1 MKQCKP
7 IIINNPS
14 KELLSLVN
22 ILKNIK
28 LNKINELRNKTKFY
42 FNHDYCSK

>member
-14 KELLSLVN
+14 KELLDLAN
-22 ILKNIK
+22 KLRKIKINK
-28 LNKINELRNKTKFY
+28 LNSLRDKTKFY
-42 FNHDYCSK
+42 FNHDYRSK

>member
-14 KELLSLVN
+14 KELLNLAN
-22 ILKNIK
+22 KLREIK
-28 LNKINELRNKTKFY
+28 I
-42 FNHDYCSK
+42 D